1 MAEVLGSNTYVRADF
16 REPEQRSGAPRL
28 AYPHNQRSQALLSE
42 NLNATIQ
49 RIASVSIDEI
59 DRLIHSLEGVRG
71 LMRTEGERISREI
84 AGYASLSH
92 SAVTTMR
99 VMTDSIKE
107 WKGGPD
113 KTACSEL

>member
-1 MAEVLGSNTYVRADF
+1 MAEVVGPEKYAPAHL
-16 REPEQRSGAPRL
+16 REPEQRSGGPRL

-84 AGYASLSH
+84 DGYASLSH
-92 SAVTTMR
+92 SAVATMR
-99 VMTDSIKE
+99 VMEDSIKG

-113 KTACSEL
+113 KTTPS

>member
-1 MAEVLGSNTYVRADF
+1 MAEVLGPDTYERPNL
-16 REPEQRSGAPRL
+16 REPEQLSGAPRL
-28 AYPHNQRSQALLSE
+28 APHNQQSQALLSE
-42 NLNATIQ
+42 NLNATVQ

-71 LMRTEGERISREI
+71 LMHTESERISREI

-92 SAVTTMR
+92 SAVATMR
-99 VMTDSIKE
+99 VMTDSISK

-113 KTACSEL
+113 KPSKL